1 MDNSKR
7 LEELLNNVSDGYP
20 DFVKVIVESARRNN
34 ITDQLI
40 AFIEEHPDAN
50 SSEIIS
56 KRSELKGIKK
66 VRPPETEQAAK

>member
-1 MDNSKR
+1 MDKVKR

-20 DFVKVIVESARRNN
+20 DFVISTVHSAIRNN

-50 SSEIIS
+50 SSEIIF
-56 KRSELKGIKK
+56 KNSELKGIKK
-66 VRPPETEQAAK
+66 VCPPKADQAAK